1 MLKPEHL
8 TGNFSVEQLWDGEA
22 REPDWGATERR
33 LIEAALARHRG
44 NASAAARALGM
55 SRSTL
60 YRKLKHYAA
69 GKGA

>member
-1 MLKPEHL
+1 M
-8 TGNFSVEQLWDGEA
+8 GRRGA
-22 REPDWGATERR
+22 RARLGTTERR

-69 GKGA
+69 GKGAWMA